1 MNTTASQHYSPLR
14 KLKLPK
20 GWDPNYGLY
29 TTYTLHSPLYMS
41 QVSLPLQMSTCICTD
56 TQNWMERARSNIET
70 IKYNDIDRNTRLAL
84 TDLAFAS
91 TIYGVAR
98 FTVGGRTVSRSS
110 PIQKRLPTHAA
121 LYWEI
126 YFQFSDPTLESSE
139 CEDYC
144 VSMELV
150 GTVPLRIAR
159 RNWTDHCRDGWVRG
173 RCDF

>member
-56 TQNWMERARSNIET
+56 TQNWMERTRSNIET
-70 IKYNDIDRNTRLAL
+70 IKYNYAHAEQRFCL

-98 FTVGGRTVSRSS
+98 FT
-110 PIQKRLPTHAA
+110 IQKRLPTHAA
-121 LYWEI
+121 LHWEI
-126 YFQFSDPTLESSE
+126 YFQFSDPALVSSE

-150 GTVPLRIAR
+150 GTISLKLAR
-159 RNWTDHCRDGWVRG
+159 ENWTDHCADGWVRG